1 MALERGSTG
10 LPLHRFYLIL
20 VLEKIHRILKWIC
33 ELDFL
38 KSRELYNLNAFM
50 MKDENSV
57 LEK

>member
-1 MALERGSTG
+1 MALERGPTG
-10 LPLHRFYLIL
+10 LHLHRFYLIL
-20 VLEKIHRILKWIC
+20 VLKKIHRILKWIC